1 MMQFEPLRAAARAA
15 NHAAILCRPAAAK
28 PAPLPRLQ
36 AQHGRLARRLAEK
49 LAGVLAV
56 DEPQVRATGI
66 EEIVAGD
73 LGTVL
78 SPLAANAMW
87 SVVGTPHRLLVS
99 VEGRAV
105 MAELDRAF
113 GGNGELDGPLPSAL
127 PLSADRLADRLENAV
142 AQAIGDTLGCLLA
155 SAARD
160 TSLAVLAPFAADRP
174 VVVIGC
180 ELGRPWKQ
188 AARVAIVVPADAL
201 ADLLADDGG
210 PGPRA
215 ARPPA
220 SPLDQPFADL
230 PLALS
235 ATLVDMHLPI
245 SRLAALMPGAVL
257 PVAIARAVPLAI
269 EGTVI
274 ARGTVGE
281 LDDQVAVQISHS
293 FQA

>member
-15 NHAAILCRPAAAK
+15 NHAAILCRPAPAK

-36 AQHGRLARRLAEK
+36 AQHGKLARRLADR

-66 EEIVAGD
+66 TEIVAGD
-73 LGTVL
+73 LGDAI
-78 SPLAANAMW
+78 SPLAANAVW
-87 SVVGTPHRLLVS
+87 SVIGTPHRLLIS
-99 VEGRAV
+99 VEGKAV
-105 MAELDRAF
+105 LAELDRAF
-113 GGNGELDGPLPSAL
+113 GGTGEIDGPLPSAL

-142 AQAIGDTLGCLLA
+142 AQALGDTLGCLLA

-160 TSLAVLAPFAADRP
+160 ASLAVLDPFAGDRS

-188 AARVAIVVPADAL
+188 AAKVAIVVPADAL
-201 ADLLADDGG
+201 ADLMAGDTGPVVKAD
-210 PGPRA
+210 RK
-215 ARPPA
+215 PA

-230 PLALS
+230 PLGLS
-235 ATLVDMHLPI
+235 ATLVDMTVPI
-245 SRLAALMPGAVL
+245 SRLAALVPGAVL
-257 PVAIARAVPLAI
+257 PVGIARAVPLSI

-293 FQA
+293 FQD

>member
-15 NHAAILCRPAAAK
+15 THAAILCRPAPVK

-36 AQHGRLARRLAEK
+36 AQHGKLARRLAEK

-66 EEIVAGD
+66 EEIAAGD
-73 LGTVL
+73 LGNII
-78 SPLAANAMW
+78 SPLAANALW
-87 SVVGTPHRLLVS
+87 SVVGTPHRLLIS
-99 VEGRAV
+99 VEGKAV
-105 MAELDRAF
+105 LAELDRAF
-113 GGNGELDGPLPSAL
+113 GGTGEIDGPLPAAL

-160 TSLAVLAPFAADRP
+160 TSLAVLHPFAEDRP
-174 VVVIGC
+174 LVVIGC

-188 AARVAIVVPADAL
+188 AATLAIAVPVDAL
-201 ADLLADDGG
+201 ADLLAGDDGQA
-210 PGPRA
+210 PRA
-215 ARPPA
+215 ARQPA

-230 PLALS
+230 PLGLS
-235 ATLVDMHLPI
+235 ATLVDMHVPI
-245 SRLAALMPGAVL
+245 SRLAALTPGTVL
-257 PVAIARAVPLAI
+257 PVGIARAVPLSI

-281 LDDQVAVQISHS
+281 LDDQVAVQISHA
-293 FQA
+293 FRA

>member
-15 NHAAILCRPAAAK
+15 SHAAILCRPAPAP

-36 AQHGRLARRLAEK
+36 AQHGRLARGLAEK
-49 LAGVLAV
+49 LAGVLVV

-73 LGTVL
+73 LGTVI

-87 SVVGTPHRLLVS
+87 TVIGTPHRLLVS

-105 MAELDRAF
+105 LAELDRAF
-113 GGNGELDGPLPSAL
+113 GGTGEIDGPLPAAL

-160 TSLAVLAPFAADRP
+160 TSLAVLDPFADDRP

-188 AARVAIVVPADAL
+188 AARVAIVIPADAL
-201 ADLLADDGG
+201 ADLLTGED
-210 PGPRA
+210 GPRLHA
-215 ARPPA
+215 TRQPA

-230 PLALS
+230 PLGLS
-235 ATLVDMHLPI
+235 ATLVDMQVPI
-245 SRLAALMPGAVL
+245 SRLAALVPGAVL
-257 PVAIARAVPLAI
+257 PIGIARAVPLSI